1 MKSFLKQFLI
11 LGALSSMLAGCGTN
25 VDNDPQSGEQTNGGS
40 SVGEGVEQVQGGS
53 APKLASTIELEY
65 KFGHSVEKANA
76 ELWFGQSDYY
86 IYLPN
91 TVEVSQANDGKDV
104 ITTVEIPTS
113 TMTIEVINL
122 NDLKETFNQTKEE
135 LAAEYPN
142 QEVVE
147 NLEDELFTGK
157 LLRQAIVKDD
167 ETSKSIYFLE
177 IEGEIFKITQHIW
190 VSEEF
195 EKVRFV
201 TMMNTIGTVS
211 DTVAK

>member
-1 MKSFLKQFLI
+1 MMSFLKQFLI
-11 LGALSSMLAGCGTN
+11 LGALSSMLVGCGTTI
-25 VDNDPQSGEQTNGGS
+25 DNNPKNGEQTNGGM
-40 SVGEGVEQVQGGS
+40 SVGEEGEQVQGGS
-53 APKLASTIELEY
+53 APKLASAIELEY
-65 KFGHSVEKANA
+65 NFGHSVEKANA

-91 TVEVSQANDGKDV
+91 TVEGDQANDGKDV

-113 TMTIEVINL
+113 TMTIEGINKS
-122 NDLKETFNQTKEE
+122 DLEETFNRTKEE

-147 NLEDELFTGK
+147 QLEDDLFTGK
-157 LLRQAIVKDD
+157 LLQQATVKDD
-167 ETSKSIYFLE
+167 ETTKSVYFLE
-177 IEGEIFKITQHIW
+177 IEGEIFKITKHIW
-190 VSEEF
+190 VSEEY

-201 TMMNTIGTVS
+201 SMINTIGTVS